1 MLLAHKIELRPT
13 PEQAE
18 YLDRACGSRRH
29 CYNQLLAHFKQT
41 GAKWSKWAAYQ
52 FYIGEL
58 RVRFPWYAEVSARV
72 TRNAIDDLD
81 NAFRNF
87 FRRVKA
93 GEKPGFPVFKKKG
106 VHDSFALRESAKF
119 DVEGRE
125 LRIEKLPTRIKMRQ
139 RPRFTG
145 PTKQVTISKR
155 AGKFYAAILVDTQDY
170 DPKAPD
176 GDIVGVDFGVKSL
189 AVLSTGETVPANQ
202 KLKAG
207 LKRLARLQRNL
218 SRKQKGSNHGA
229 RAKLKV
235 AKLHARVSNQ
245 RKAVIHELSDQL
257 TRRFK
262 TIVIEDLNVRG
273 MVRNRSLAR
282 AVSDAG
288 FGTLRAAIEYKAAL
302 RDVTVVVADRWFPS
316 SRTCSGCGQLHD
328 MPLSRRT
335 MECDCGLS
343 LDRDL
348 NAARNLEQYGRR
360 TLLGDLKRTQ
370 ETGQTG
376 SPARSL
382 TA

>member
-29 CYNQLLAHFKQT
+29 CYNQLLAHFKQD
-41 GAKWSKWAAYQ
+41 GMKWSKRAAYQ
-52 FYIGEL
+52 FYMAEL

-81 NAFRNF
+81 HAFRNF

-93 GEKPGFPVFKKKG
+93 GEKPGFPAFKKKG
-106 VHDSFALRESAKF
+106 VNDGFALREPAKF
-119 DVEGRE
+119 GVEGRE
-125 LRIEKLPTRIKMRQ
+125 LRIEKLPSRIKMRQ
-139 RPRFTG
+139 RLRFSG
-145 PTKQVTISKR
+145 PAKQATISKR

-170 DPKAPD
+170 GPQAPD
-176 GDIVGVDFGVKSL
+176 GGIVGVDFGVKSL
-189 AVLSTGETVPANQ
+189 AVLSTGETVPAHQ
-202 KLKAG
+202 KLKTSLG
-207 LKRLARLQRNL
+207 KLARLQRNL
-218 SRKQKGSNHGA
+218 PRKQKGSNRRA
-229 RAKLKV
+229 RAKLRV

-245 RKAVIHELSDQL
+245 RQAVIHELSDLL

-262 TIVIEDLNVRG
+262 AIVIEDLNVKG
-273 MVRNRSLAR
+273 MVRNRRLAR

-288 FGTLRAAIEYKAAL
+288 FGMLRAALEYKAAL
-302 RDVTVVVADRWFPS
+302 RGNTLILADRWFPS
-316 SRTCSGCGQLHD
+316 TRTCSACGQRHD
-328 MPLSRRT
+328 MPLSKRT
-335 MECDCGLS
+335 LACGCGLV

-360 TLLGDLKRTQ
+360 ALPGDPKRTQ
-370 ETGQTG
+370 EAGQTG
-376 SPARSL
+376 SPARPL